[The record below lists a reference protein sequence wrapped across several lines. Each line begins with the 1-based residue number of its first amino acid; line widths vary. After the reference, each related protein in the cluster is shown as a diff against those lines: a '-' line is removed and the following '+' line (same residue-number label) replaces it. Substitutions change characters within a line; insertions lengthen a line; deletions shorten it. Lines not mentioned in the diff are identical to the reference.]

1 MARPTLKDVAARA
14 GVSVSTV
21 SYALNERSTLPLA
34 EQTKARIRRIATEIG
49 YVPNGV
55 ARSLQARSSR
65 SIGVLLNKPLTTP
78 RYASI
83 AQGIAGGL
91 GARGYHPAFL
101 DGVAAQRCVEDA
113 RGGRLDGLVF
123 IGHDD
128 HEVPE
133 ELEHA
138 VLGYGLPF
146 VALDCGAP
154 RPYPTVDFDYGA
166 GVDDVMAELERRGV
180 REVLFLRPDLG
191 TRAEREREQA
201 VMRAMAERPS
211 MTLRT
216 LLNGIT
222 LERMRTIDTTAAAY
236 LPQLLA
242 LVEPILREL
251 GEEQPK
257 TAVLCAWGADVE
269 AVYRTAQ
276 QLGSGITVASLAAGA
291 LAPSLWPALVQS
303 RLPLEAAGEACAQ
316 LIVEAI
322 AGDSPT
328 EPILLRPVLETD

>member
-34 EQTKARIRRIATEIG
+34 DQTKARIRRIATEIG

-65 SIGVLLNKPLTTP
+65 TIGVLLNKPLTTP
-78 RYASI
+78 RYAAI

-91 GARGYHPAFL
+91 GALGYHPAFL
-101 DGVAAQRCVEDA
+101 DGAAAQRCVEDA

-133 ELEHA
+133 ALEQA
-138 VLGYGLPF
+138 VLEYGLPF

-166 GVDDVMAELERRGV
+166 GVEAVVGELERRGV
-180 REVLFLRPDLG
+180 HEVLFLRPDLG
-191 TRAEREREQA
+191 TRAELAREHA
-201 VMRAMAERPS
+201 VLRAMAGRPS

-222 LERMRTIDTTAAAY
+222 LERMRTIDTTAAEY

-242 LVEPILREL
+242 RVEPVLRTSTAEPA
-251 GEEQPK
+251 EV
-257 TAVLCAWGADVE
+257 AVLCAWGADVE

-276 QLGSGITVASLAAGA
+276 RLAAGVTVASLAAGA
-291 LAPSLWPALVQS
+291 LAPSLWPGLIQS

-316 LIVEAI
+316 LIVDAI
-322 AGDSPT
+322 AGEAAP
-328 EPILLRPVLETD
+328 EPILLPPALETG